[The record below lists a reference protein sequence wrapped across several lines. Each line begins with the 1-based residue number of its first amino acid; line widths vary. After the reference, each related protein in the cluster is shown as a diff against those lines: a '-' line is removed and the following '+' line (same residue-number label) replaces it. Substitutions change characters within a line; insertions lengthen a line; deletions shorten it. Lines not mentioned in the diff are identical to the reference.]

1 MVTIFN
7 KWYYSAYFKKGE
19 SMSNEQ
25 DTNKFK
31 DDIKEL
37 KEDIE
42 NLNSQILEKDTEIQE
57 KEDNLEEC
65 QERMLRMQ
73 ADFDNYKKRNE
84 KELQEYVNYA
94 NEGLIIKII
103 EAYEDLQRALKS
115 KKSNDLREGVDL
127 IYQKL
132 SKILKEEGLEE
143 IPCEGKTFDPFKHE
157 ALMAEDHDEYENGKV
172 IEELGKGYTLNS
184 KVIKYSKVKVCKK
197 K

>member
-1 MVTIFN
+1 LVTIFN

-19 SMSNEQ
+19 SMSDEQ
-25 DTNKFK
+25 DIKKFK
-31 DDIKEL
+31 DDIKDL

-42 NLNSQILEKDTEIQE
+42 DLKSQIQEKDTEIQE
-57 KEDNLEEC
+57 KDKSLEEY
-65 QERMLRMQ
+65 QERILRMQ

-103 EAYEDLQRALKS
+103 EAYEDLQRALNSRKS
-115 KKSNDLREGVDL
+115 DDLQEGVEL

-132 SKILKEEGLEE
+132 TKILEEEGLEE
-143 IPCEGKTFDPFKHE
+143 IPCEGENFDPFRHE

-172 IEELGKGYTLNS
+172 IEELGRGYTLNS

>member
-1 MVTIFN
+1 LVTIFN

-115 KKSNDLREGVDL
+115 KKSTKNFR
-127 IYQKL
+127 K
-132 SKILKEEGLEE
+132 SW
-143 IPCEGKTFDPFKHE
+143 
-157 ALMAEDHDEYENGKV
+157 
-172 IEELGKGYTLNS
+172 
-184 KVIKYSKVKVCKK
+184 KK
-197 K
+197 KV

>member
-1 MVTIFN
+1 LVTIFN

-132 SKILKEEGLEE
+132 SKILEEEGLKE
-143 IPCEGKTFDPFKHE
+143 IPCEGKTFDPYKHE

>member
-1 MVTIFN
+1 LVTIFN

-132 SKILKEEGLEE
+132 SKILEEEGLEE
-143 IPCEGKTFDPFKHE
+143 IPCEGKTFDPYKHE

>member
-65 QERMLRMQ
+65 QERILRMQ

-132 SKILKEEGLEE
+132 SKILEEEGLEE